1 MKTVLGA
8 LTVGATAAL
17 RVPWWLRGRRVEKL
31 LDRSGGECA
40 REISPGRTDSP
51 ATSPGTTDPAATTSP
66 GVLPPP
72 VPLATRA
79 ARAAINRLAK
89 VPFSPW
95 RNTCLYR
102 SIAECL
108 VMRHYGI
115 PALIR
120 IGVRN
125 EAPPHGPIVAH
136 AWVVYPGY
144 VEVEHHIPLAPAAGL
159 PTRDFGTAKVASPR
173 TERGRT

>member
-1 MKTVLGA
+1 MTVLGA
-8 LTVGATAAL
+8 LTVGAAAAL
-17 RVPWWLRGRRVEKL
+17 RTPFWLRGRRIEQL
-31 LDRSGGECA
+31 LDHSAGRATGGPA
-40 REISPGRTDSP
+40 PGPSAATASSPDVADAP
-51 ATSPGTTDPAATTSP
+51 APAAASAA
-66 GVLPPP
+66 LPHP

-79 ARAAINRLAK
+79 ARAAISHLAR

-108 VMRHYGI
+108 VMRHYGV
-115 PALIR
+115 PAQIR

-144 VEVEHHIPLAPAAGL
+144 VEVENHIPLAPAGTL
-159 PTRDFGTAKVASPR
+159 PTRDFGADTPASPR
-173 TERGRT
+173 TARGRA